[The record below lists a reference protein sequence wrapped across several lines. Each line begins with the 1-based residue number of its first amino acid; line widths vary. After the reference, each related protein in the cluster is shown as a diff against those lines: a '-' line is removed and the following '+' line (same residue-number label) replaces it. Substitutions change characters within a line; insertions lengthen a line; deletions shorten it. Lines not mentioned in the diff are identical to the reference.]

1 MANDEAGLEIPV
13 AIPRR
18 AVPEHVCSAPARVHQ
33 YILLE
38 VSTREVQRLQP
49 FLLQIPRLPRRLQK
63 HSSNRRPHTRQERLV
78 PGGTKH
84 DIQGQHPKHSHHL
97 PWRVPGRF
105 RRVPDLLPLET
116 ATCVP
121 LSANVKV
128 RGAPPT
134 DIHRSRRPQTH
145 PEISKTHQGGAS
157 LDRCVRLWD
166 HLFLILR
173 IYTHRLQLHKW
184 QLRRQQLQPE
194 QPMLVQFQCQR
205 LRGQDLP
212 SLRWPY
218 LLLRMEQ

>member
-121 LSANVKV
+121 LSANVMV
-128 RGAPPT
+128 RGVPLT
-134 DIHRSRRPQTH
+134 ELKRSHRPLKKIKLQNRQWAARPLTA
-145 PEISKTHQGGAS
+145 G
-157 LDRCVRLWD
+157 LDRL
-166 HLFLILR
+166 
-173 IYTHRLQLHKW
+173 
-184 QLRRQQLQPE
+184 
-194 QPMLVQFQCQR
+194 
-205 LRGQDLP
+205 
-212 SLRWPY
+212 
-218 LLLRMEQ
+218 